1 MCNPAIVLAGLQF
14 SAGIMQ
20 AKEASDAQDAAY
32 EENLRASNQA
42 KMDADRQ
49 INLQQAQAEEAA
61 AVEKE
66 VTNLETR
73 EVLARS
79 VVAGLESGA
88 GGISTQEVQQGIV
101 RRGLEANSMVTQNL
115 SRELDQ
121 LSEDRLGAKSRTQSR
136 INSVSK
142 GSGITLGTVLGAAA
156 GAGSTYYG
164 VKGATKSLSINK
176 AGGTDS

>member
-14 SAGIMQ
+14 GAGIMQ

-42 KMDADRQ
+42 KIDADRQ

-66 VTNLETR
+66 DTNLETR

-88 GGISTQEVQQGIV
+88 GGISTQE
-101 RRGLEANSMVTQNL
+101 NSTSL
-115 SRELDQ
+115 L
-121 LSEDRLGAKSRTQSR
+121 K
-136 INSVSK
+136 
-142 GSGITLGTVLGAAA
+142 TV
-156 GAGSTYYG
+156 
-164 VKGATKSLSINK
+164 
-176 AGGTDS
+176 